1 MWKQA
6 MISRVPD
13 KDVARTRARF
23 QEEALSLAGVA
34 STYRSARTA
43 PTAPLLVQAL
53 AAAEVEREGATGP
66 QDPLS

>member
-6 MISRVPD
+6 MIARVPD